1 MAIEYRY
8 NDIELFGMQKL
19 SFVVESK
26 DQRTTQEFS
35 NQDFFVSHLIFK
47 TF

>member
-1 MAIEYRY
+1 MGIKYRY

-19 SFVVESK
+19 SFVVEST

-35 NQDFFVSHLIFK
+35 NINFFCFSFDF
-47 TF
+47 